1 MGKKFLIITASVG
14 SGHEK
19 AAGAIAE
26 GIRKSFPHARLDI
39 VDFMSWHTSAV
50 NALMK
55 GCYLKMLAMVPNLYE
70 FMYQFTAGKRKGGFI
85 QLLMAYAMSISIK
98 NLLRRYEP
106 DVIICTHPFPAEAVS
121 HLSERWRRRFLSAAV
136 ITDYSV
142 HQMWICPHMDLYF
155 VGCDF
160 MEKQLMAD
168 GINQSTIH
176 VTGIPVAQCFQHEL
190 DKAQCR
196 QKLNLAQEEPVVLMM
211 GGGLGLGRIGLA
223 LEQLE
228 TIGESL
234 QLVVVAGRNKEL
246 LRRAEDAR
254 QHSHHKITVYGYTDK
269 IHQLMGAADVLLT
282 KPGALTLT
290 EAMSLGLPMLLHEPI
305 PGPETDNARYMSGCG
320 VAIWLHAGDNVAYIL
335 RQLLG
340 DREKLAAMGEAA
352 RIARKPEAVKEIVEV
367 IKENMDLS
375 NYGYWSDS
383 D

>member
-26 GIRKSFPHARLDI
+26 GVRKSFPHARLDI

-160 MEKQLMAD
+160 MEKQLIAD

-196 QKLNLAQEEPVVLMM
+196 QKLNLPW
-211 GGGLGLGRIGLA
+211 R
-223 LEQLE
+223 
-228 TIGESL
+228 SL
-234 QLVVVAGRNKEL
+234 WCL
-246 LRRAEDAR
+246 
-254 QHSHHKITVYGYTDK
+254 
-269 IHQLMGAADVLLT
+269 
-282 KPGALTLT
+282 
-290 EAMSLGLPMLLHEPI
+290 
-305 PGPETDNARYMSGCG
+305 
-320 VAIWLHAGDNVAYIL
+320 
-335 RQLLG
+335 
-340 DREKLAAMGEAA
+340 
-352 RIARKPEAVKEIVEV
+352 
-367 IKENMDLS
+367 
-375 NYGYWSDS
+375 
-383 D
+383 